1 MIKEQLLEV
10 NVSTPEIFLVLC
22 PHCNRSREFN
32 QHELQPDWPNPFTF
46 ECSCGTPSRVLLN
59 FRKVYRKNLKLAGKF
74 TLSSGTKKIEGNCIV
89 LDLSRTGMRVR
100 PVSSQNIVKG
110 QLIDIHFALDDQ
122 SRTELDLRCTV
133 CRIASD
139 QGRLILGLEFV
150 LLNPFQQEVLG
161 FYFFG

>member
-1 MIKEQLLEV
+1 MKEQLLEV
-10 NVSTPEIFLVLC
+10 NVSPTKTFLVVC

-32 QHELQPDWPNPFTF
+32 LNELQPDCPNPFTF
-46 ECSCGTPSRVLLN
+46 ECPCGMPSRVLLN

-74 TLSSGTKKIEGNCIV
+74 TLSSGSRKMEGNCLV
-89 LDLSRTGMRVR
+89 LDISKASMRIR
-100 PVSSQNIVKG
+100 LVSSQNILKG
-110 QLIDIHFALDDQ
+110 QLIDVRFALDDK

-150 LLNPFQQEVLG
+150 ALNPSQREVLG
-161 FYFFG
+161 FYFTG

>member
-1 MIKEQLLEV
+1 
-10 NVSTPEIFLVLC
+10 
-22 PHCNRSREFN
+22 
-32 QHELQPDWPNPFTF
+32 
-46 ECSCGTPSRVLLN
+46 
-59 FRKVYRKNLKLAGKF
+59 
-74 TLSSGTKKIEGNCIV
+74 
-89 LDLSRTGMRVR
+89 
-100 PVSSQNIVKG
+100 VKG
-110 QLIDIHFALDDQ
+110 QFIDVHFALDDQ

>member
-1 MIKEQLLEV
+1 MKEQLLEV
-10 NVSTPEIFLVLC
+10 NVSPTKTFLVVC

-32 QHELQPDWPNPFTF
+32 LNELQPDWPNPFTF
-46 ECSCGTPSRVLLN
+46 ECPCGMPSRVLLN

-74 TLSSGTKKIEGNCIV
+74 TLSSGSRKIEGNCLV
-89 LDLSRTGMRVR
+89 LDISKASMRIR
-100 PVSSQNIVKG
+100 LVSSQNILKG
-110 QLIDIHFALDDQ
+110 QLIDVRFALDDK

-150 LLNPFQQEVLG
+150 ALHTSQREVLG
-161 FYFFG
+161 FYFTG